1 MILSIILFSS
11 TPLGKIFWKLLKKK
25 ILPVKVVHVY
35 FIRETTL
42 KPMEESLKLNCLLIK
57 MIKLLI
63 NLGEYLTKDL
73 GSFLC
78 TVSTEMQLLIQWKV
92 IAIDL

>member
-1 MILSIILFSS
+1 
-11 TPLGKIFWKLLKKK
+11 
-25 ILPVKVVHVY
+25 
-35 FIRETTL
+35 
-42 KPMEESLKLNCLLIK
+42 MEESLKLNCLLIK